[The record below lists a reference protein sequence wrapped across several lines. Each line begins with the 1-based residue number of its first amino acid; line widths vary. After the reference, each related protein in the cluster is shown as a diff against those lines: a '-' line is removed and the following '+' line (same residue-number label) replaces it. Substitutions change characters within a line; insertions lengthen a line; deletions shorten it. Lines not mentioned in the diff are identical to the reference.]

1 MRIEQ
6 QTERGGRMYRGNIVP
21 DECMQ
26 ELRAFALHEE
36 IKQKKDIAKQEVYNM
51 SKDELRRA
59 LLKYK
64 YADIEGCL
72 LSGDLTGLKD
82 Y

>member
-1 MRIEQ
+1 MNK
-6 QTERGGRMYRGNIVP
+6 GNFISEEAVK
-21 DECMQ
+21 
-26 ELRAFALHEE
+26 ELRTFTIYEE
-36 IKQKKDIAKQEVYNM
+36 MKQKKDIAKQEVYNM
-51 SKDELRRA
+51 SKNELRRE

-72 LSGDLTGLKD
+72 LSGGLTGLKD

>member
-1 MRIEQ
+1 MNK
-6 QTERGGRMYRGNIVP
+6 GNFIS

-36 IKQKKDIAKQEVYNM
+36 IKQKKDIAKQEVYSM
-51 SKDELRRA
+51 SKNELRKE

-64 YADIEGCL
+64 YADIDELL
-72 LSGDLTGLKD
+72 LSGGLTGLKD